1 MQEIIRVRDIVQI
14 LEQWAPIEYAYDW
27 DNVGLQIG
35 SLESKVNKVLIT
47 LDVLENVVDEAIENE
62 VNLIIAHHPIL
73 FKVLKQ
79 INTDHATGRIIDKLL
94 KHDITVYAAH
104 TNLDVV
110 DGGVSDMLS
119 DQLEIVNREVLVP
132 SEHGYAI
139 GAGRIG
145 ELKETI
151 SLNDFCLRVKEKLKV
166 PTLRVVGELNQK
178 VRKVAVLGGS
188 GEDFINQA
196 KQMGADVYV
205 TGDMTFHEAQDAM
218 AMGLAVIDPGH
229 HVEKVMIEGIKTYLE
244 KKTTEKLLELTFIA
258 SSEDTEPFKFL

>member
-1 MQEIIRVRDIVQI
+1 MQEIIRVRDIVEI
-14 LEQWAPIEYAYDW
+14 LEQWAPKEYAYDW

-35 SLESKVNKVLIT
+35 SLESKVNKVLLT
-47 LDVLENVVDEAIENE
+47 LDVLENVVDEAIKNE
-62 VNLIIAHHPIL
+62 INLIIAHHPLL
-73 FKVLKQ
+73 FKALKQ
-79 INTDHATGRIIDKLL
+79 INIDDAAGRIIDKLL

-104 TNLDVV
+104 TNLDVI

-119 DQLEIVNREVLVP
+119 DRLEIINKKVLVP
-132 SEHGYAI
+132 SEHGSSI

-151 SLNDFCLRVKEKLKV
+151 SLNEFCVRVKEKLEI
-166 PTLRVVGELNQK
+166 PALRVVGELNK
-178 VRKVAVLGGS
+178 KIRKVAVLGGS

-196 KQMGADVYV
+196 KHMGADVYV

-229 HVEKVMIEGIKTYLE
+229 HVEKVMIQGVKTYLE
-244 KKTTEKLLELTFIA
+244 KKAIEKSLEVTFMA
-258 SSEDTEPFKFL
+258 SSEDTEPFQFL